1 MKGFFN
7 IIMIGIDIVEIKRF
21 ENFMKKFGKKAL
33 EKYLDENEIKLVKNA
48 QSAAGFFAA
57 KEAISKALGLG
68 ISKECGFFDIKIYK
82 LASGAPSFTL
92 SSHLVNSYKITSLSL
107 SVSHDGGFAI
117 AAAAIEGKPHIKQK
131 ISH

>member
-1 MKGFFN
+1 
-7 IIMIGIDIVEIKRF
+7 MIGIDIVKIKRF
-21 ENFMKKFGKKAL
+21 ENFLEKFGKKAF

-82 LASGAPSFTL
+82 LPNGAPSFTL
-92 SSHLVNSYKITSLSL
+92 SSHLIKSHKITSVSL
-107 SVSHDGGFAI
+107 SISHDGGFAI
-117 AAAAIEGKPHIKQK
+117 AAAVIEGKMPLEQK
-131 ISH
+131 LSH